1 VSTYERWVELSDRD
15 AIGETLSDDDRVF
28 LRDYVTGDSLAAAE
42 SDLWESMR
50 SSWPVVDDAEGD
62 RLLADRAVRAV
73 RDAARGGVISSRG
86 RIVRWA
92 AVGLAAAAAF
102 AVFGLRS
109 QKPAEVAMASPQATI
124 EYVASGVRVSG
135 SMVAKGAKVGL
146 GSEIEAVGG
155 AACIAL
161 EPTIHACLPAGSTA
175 RVVALGGA
183 NRRLELI
190 RGRVATALF
199 PLPQG
204 EHFSV
209 VSGVTTSMAVG
220 TAFTVERLADGT
232 SRTVVHE
239 GKVAVSNGADT
250 RVITAH
256 RIGLSVGSAV
266 TEDRVT
272 DHSVTETQDWVALAI
287 VSGRSIESPFETPSV
302 VAPLP
307 STASVHAAGR
317 ATPAAPVARVT
328 EAVRP
333 AVEALPATSGDVAV
347 ASESAASYLSMARQ
361 SLRDQRWADA
371 ASAYRSLVEKFPGSP
386 EAHTVLVPLA
396 KLELDRL
403 SQPAAALA
411 HLDAYAQGGS
421 LAVEAALTRI
431 RAYRSLGREADEARA
446 IDTFLAEHPNSLD
459 APALR
464 TRRSALVTP

>member
-1 VSTYERWVELSDRD
+1 LSDRD
-15 AIGETLSDDDRVF
+15 AIGETLSDDDQAF

-73 RDAARGGVISSRG
+73 RDLARGNVASSRG

-109 QKPAEVAMASPQATI
+109 QKPAEVAMAGPQATI
-124 EYVASGVRVSG
+124 EYVTSGVRVSG
-135 SMVAKGAKVGL
+135 RMAAKGAKVGI
-146 GSEIEAVGG
+146 GSEIEAIGG
-155 AACIAL
+155 AACVAL

-183 NRRLELI
+183 NRRLELLS
-190 RGRVATALF
+190 GRVATALF
-199 PLPQG
+199 PLPQA

-209 VSGVTTSMAVG
+209 LSGATTSMAVG

-232 SRTVVHE
+232 SRTIVHE
-239 GKVAVSNGADT
+239 GKVAVSNGAET

-256 RIGLSVGSAV
+256 RIGLSAGNGV

-287 VSGRSIESPFETPSV
+287 VSGRSIESPFQAPSV
-302 VAPLP
+302 ESAAAPLP
-307 STASVHAAGR
+307 STASVHDARR
-317 ATPAAPVARVT
+317 ATLAAPVAKVT
-328 EAVRP
+328 ETVRP
-333 AVEALPATSGDVAV
+333 AVEALPATSADVAV
-347 ASESAASYLSMARQ
+347 APESAASYLSMARQ
-361 SLRDQRWADA
+361 ALRDQRWADA
-371 ASAYRSLVEKFPGSP
+371 ASAYRGLVEKFPGSP
-386 EAHTVLVPLA
+386 EARTVLVPLA

-446 IDTFLAEHPNSLD
+446 IDAFLAEHPNSLD